1 MVFAGFYMLANRHV
15 EVISPLSAVDAVF
28 VKGNFDVSSTTM
40 VYQDTLLVYP
50 TDIEFSPDGLRMCV
64 SVRGSTTVYQYLLT
78 TAWDVT
84 TASQTEN
91 ASLTVS
97 NMTYIDSIDYKWD
110 GTSIYVAGSGN
121 VAQFN
126 LTTAYSLA
134 SAGAQSTLR
143 IVPSTANVAV
153 AFSNT
158 VTNTYLH
165 FTSTDSTNINTIST
179 LEIATPL
186 ANSTF
191 LGKSANLIPL
201 ISNVTA
207 ATDMRPTPTL
217 EVSGDGTRFY
227 QVYNNTS
234 LSNVFVVEYKL
245 GTANNPTTL
254 TSATQVEDYL
264 NIATQLG
271 TMNSI
276 ETLKIRPD
284 GSEMYISGS
293 NVVNTYSLDLPVPIT
308 YVSFDQTNVYDIFG
322 GSANVAAT
330 GTGQYNRSTTRVKKG
345 SASAYF
351 NGTSDYMLIPS
362 TGYWASSLL
371 SVSLWV
377 NFVNVTTGAGEYFG
391 LFGTNGNITNGGI
404 SVSYNTG
411 TFGIYFSG
419 ISPRMTAAYTFVANI
434 WYHVCVVFDTT
445 VAGTKLYINGVS
457 QTLTL
462 TGTGSTAFNIP
473 QGKTLFVGGSYDENL
488 TNSPV
493 YFLNGYIDHFR
504 VYNVSLNDKNV
515 TKLFLDDL
523 APYRDPAFQL
533 TFEDDAVVVPSGVTF
548 GGTTLSTLRSNVEL
562 YTGNYCGSYTGS
574 RVTSLDGWTAF
585 TYPFTFCTWLRH
597 GTATAQETLFASSGN
612 FTVYLQS
619 SQIKVTIGAS
629 TVTSGTLTL
638 NSEWHHF
645 ACTCDGSRTSIY
657 FDGDAVVSSSA
668 QSGTYT
674 GTPTLY
680 MMATNASYTNAMIG
694 YADDIRIYDYVLSP
708 VEIEYIHRKDFILV
722 PQTFYT
728 SFDQSNVYEFW
739 GGSSNVTAIGGGTYT
754 QNPGSRVGTYSGN
767 YPYSI
772 TSGVTSTG
780 SVVPAWN
787 GLYASQPITVS
798 VWVFPTNTTKAT
810 INSIFTTTMYN
821 TSGKTGIS
829 LELNY
834 SAPNLRVRAAS
845 TTSALS
851 LSQKDG
857 IIGTATAF
865 QNKWIHVCAVFTT
878 TTPYLYVNGVLL
890 SVTSV
895 GTWTYSMS
903 ADSGLRIGQAASN
916 ANYFDGAIDDFRII
930 RRFMNASEIQ
940 ALYKQYTQT
949 RIYQI
954 KPYYKTYP
962 LVQHS
967 LEGVAGIV
975 DVAYGKYNIKN
986 YAVAGQGTNFWS
998 NGNGNAAFCLG
1009 DITSDGKF
1017 MLVSQCQNSRMIKIK
1032 NSYDSANNF
1041 SLEMYNDASLYEAA
1055 NCQDINCGGTNTS
1068 YSTLTP
1074 LGYMLTFQ
1082 WTGNILY
1089 YNSRFDPTYAGSTYY
1104 PTGTLVSLGTLT
1116 GSFAMSGSTARNG
1129 NFCRIDS
1136 TNGNTY
1142 WFIGQNN
1149 SKTIRKYRLNVSGTG
1164 VPTSVVTTAEQS
1176 VTLSASGNNPN
1187 DFDLSPDGT
1196 RLITSDFTVLT
1207 MVEYTL
1213 STPFSLATVSASPIR
1228 TVSVS
1233 PLFRYDSVR
1242 IYSFKIF
1249 TKPNGEQYIVATTD
1263 GYTTLG
1269 NIYMISVKLVP
1280 DV

>member
-15 EVISPLSAVDAVF
+15 EVIPPLGAVDAVF
-28 VKGNFDVSSTTM
+28 VKGNFDVSSATR

-50 TDIEFSPDGLRMCV
+50 TDIEFSPDGLRMYV

-78 TAWDVT
+78 TAWDVS

-97 NMTYIDSIDYKWD
+97 NMTYIDNIEYKKD
-110 GTSIYVAGSGN
+110 GSSLYVVGSGN

-143 IVPSTANVAV
+143 IVPSTANVAL

-158 VTNTYLH
+158 ATNNYLH
-165 FTSTDSTNINTIST
+165 FTSTDSTNVNTIST
-179 LEIATPL
+179 LEIATPF

-191 LGKSANLIPL
+191 LGKSANLIP
-201 ISNVTA
+201 IVSNVTT

-217 EVSGDGTRFY
+217 EVSGDGTRLY
-227 QVYNNTS
+227 QVFNNTS

-264 NIATQLG
+264 NIATQQVG
-271 TMNSI
+271 
-276 ETLKIRPD
+276 TLKIRPD
-284 GSEMYISGS
+284 GSEMYIAGS
-293 NVVNTYSLDLPVPIT
+293 NTVSTYSLDLPVPIT
-308 YVSFDQTNVYDIFG
+308 YISFDQVNTYDIFG
-322 GSANVAAT
+322 GTANVAAT
-330 GTGQYNRSTTRVKKG
+330 GTGQYTRSTTIVKKG
-345 SASAYF
+345 SASAVF
-351 NGTSDYMLIPS
+351 NGTSDYTLIPS
-362 TGYWASSLL
+362 TGFWASSLL

-377 NFVNVTTGAGEYFG
+377 NFRNVTTGAGEYIG
-391 LFGTNGNITNGGI
+391 IFGTNGNIDNGGI
-404 SVSYNTG
+404 SVTYKTD
-411 TFGIYFSG
+411 TIGIYFASN
-419 ISPRMTAAYTFVANI
+419 SPRMTATYTFVANI
-434 WYHVCVVFDTT
+434 WYNMCVVFDAT

-457 QTLTL
+457 QALTL
-462 TGTGSTAFNIP
+462 TGTGSTAFTIP
-473 QGKTLFVGGSYDENL
+473 QGKTLFVGGSYDQNL

-504 VYNVSLNDKNV
+504 VYNVILNDKNV

-523 APYRDPAFQL
+523 APPRAPVFQL
-533 TFEDDAVVVPSGVTF
+533 TYENSSSADVIPSGVTL
-548 GGTTLSTLRSNVEL
+548 GGTTLSTLVSNLEV
-562 YTGNYCGSYTGS
+562 YTGNYCGNYTGT
-574 RVTSLDGWTAF
+574 RVTSLAGWTAF
-585 TYPFTFCTWLRH
+585 TYPFTFSMWLRH
-597 GTATAQETLFASSGN
+597 DTSVAKRTLFASSGN
-612 FTVYLQS
+612 FNFYLQS
-619 SQIKVTIGAS
+619 SQINIFLGS
-629 TVTSGTLTL
+629 TTLTSTTL
-638 NSEWHHF
+638 TFSSEWHHF
-645 ACTCDGSRTSIY
+645 AFTTSGSRTSVY
-657 FDGDAVVSSSA
+657 FDGNPVLLSSA
-668 QSGTYT
+668 QTGTYT
-674 GTPTLY
+674 GPQTLY
-680 MMATNASYTNAMIG
+680 IMAENDVFLNGVTG

-708 VEIEYIHRKDFILV
+708 VEMEHIYTENFILV

-739 GGSSNVTAIGGGTYT
+739 GGSSNVTATGGGTYS
-754 QNPGSRVGTYSGN
+754 QNPGSKVGTFSGN

-787 GLYASQPITVS
+787 GLFAAQPITVS

-810 INSIFTTTMYN
+810 VNSIFTTTMYN
-821 TSGKTGIS
+821 VSGKTGIS

-834 SAPNLRVRAAS
+834 SAPNMRVRAAS
-845 TTSALS
+845 TTSALA
-851 LSQKDG
+851 LSHKDG
-857 IIGTATAF
+857 VIGTALAF
-865 QNKWIHVCAVFTT
+865 QNKWIHVCAVFTP

-890 SVTSV
+890 SVTST

-916 ANYFDGAIDDFRII
+916 TNYFDGAIDDFRII
-930 RRFMNASEIQ
+930 RRFMNASEIK

-954 KPYYKTYP
+954 NSYTKKYP

-975 DVAYGKYNIKN
+975 DVPYLKYNIKN

-998 NGNGNAAFCLG
+998 NGNGNLAFCLG

-1017 MLVSQCQNSRMIKIK
+1017 MLVSQCQNSRIIKIK
-1032 NSYDSANNF
+1032 DAYDAANNF
-1041 SLEMYNDASLYEAA
+1041 SLEMYNDPNIYEAA
-1055 NCQDINCGGTNTS
+1055 NCRDVNCGGTNTA
-1068 YSTLTP
+1068 YSTFTP
-1074 LGYMLTFQ
+1074 LGYLLTFQ

-1089 YNSRFDPTYAGSTYY
+1089 YNSRFDPTNAGATYY

-1116 GSFAMSGSTARNG
+1116 GSYAMSGATARIG

-1149 SKTIRKYRLNVSGTG
+1149 SKTLRKYRLNVSGAG
-1164 VPTSVVTTAEQS
+1164 VPTSVVTTPEQS